1 MRTRGMNAIERI
13 TSEAGDPD
21 MEAIP
26 AGEGP
31 VLVARELTK
40 NYGGLTA
47 LDGVSLEVYP
57 GEVLAIVGDNGAGK
71 STLLGILSGN
81 TKPTSGSLLIGG
93 EERELKG
100 AVDATDAGI
109 ATVYQDLAL
118 AVDLDVVDNLFLGR
132 ELIFRA
138 GPRRW
143 MGWLDRSR
151 MHVEARTALEEIHI
165 RIPDLRTEVGRL
177 SGGQRQAVAIARAV
191 TWCKTAL
198 LLDEP
203 TAALGVEQQREVLA
217 LIDRVRSAGIATIL
231 VSHQL
236 PHVLEIADRIAVMRR
251 GQLVAVVQ
259 RRDATTERLLA
270 LITGLEE
277 G

>member
-1 MRTRGMNAIERI
+1 MRTRHVNATQHLPSESFGGIEGSPI
-13 TSEAGDPD
+13 
-21 MEAIP
+21 
-26 AGEGP
+26 GEGP
-31 VLVARELTK
+31 VIVAHELTK
-40 NYGGLTA
+40 LYGGLTA
-47 LDGVSLEVYP
+47 LDGVSLEVQA

-81 TKPTSGSLLIGG
+81 IKPTSGTLQIAGAVH
-93 EERELKG
+93 ELRG

-118 AVDLDVVDNLFLGR
+118 AIDLDVVDNLYLGR
-132 ELIFRA
+132 ELTVRTA
-138 GPRRW
+138 PRRW
-143 MGWLDRSR
+143 IGWLDRSR
-151 MHVEARTALEEIHI
+151 MQAEARTALDEIHI
-165 RIPDLRTEVGRL
+165 RIPNLAEEVGRL

-191 TWCKTAL
+191 TWCKKAL

-203 TAALGVEQQREVLA
+203 TAALGVEQQREVLS
-217 LIDRVRSAGIATIL
+217 LIDRVRSAGIAVIL

-251 GQLVAVVQ
+251 GRLVAVIE
-259 RRDATTERLLA
+259 RRGATTERLLA